1 VKCPFCSNAESK
13 VVDTR
18 ESAGGDVIRR
28 RRECD
33 KCEARFT
40 SYERV
45 EDIFPAIVKKDGRR
59 EAYDRLKLLGGIRK
73 ACNKRPVP
81 EEKIDAAVAAIERFL
96 TDQDSKEVAGQVLG
110 EKVMDQLRELD
121 EIAYVRFA
129 SVYRS
134 FRDIEEFRAEVEKLA
149 QARADGTTS
158 SRPPPPA
165 AAPAREDR

>member
-13 VVDTR
+13 VIDTR

-45 EDIFPAIVKKDGRR
+45 EDIFPAVVKKDGRR

-81 EEKIDAAVAAIERFL
+81 EARIDEAVAKIERFL
-96 TDQDSKEVAGQVLG
+96 NEQDSKEIAGQVLG
-110 EKVMDQLRELD
+110 EKVMEQLRELD

-149 QARADGTTS
+149 QARADS
-158 SRPPPPA
+158 SRPPPPVDGA
-165 AAPAREDR
+165 QEDR